1 MVPFLFVCAIA
12 RGGAQDASTNSPSA
26 LRPPEIIASLVQSSA
41 GFSKQTENKMV
52 QYSIV
57 QRHLDQYVAAVGSN
71 LTVQG
76 VAFILDQTKQN
87 EILQANVFFW
97 LHQSAVLKGLDAH
110 ARLAVYRDIEE
121 AVKHSEG
128 EAFQVGIGLLRR
140 LLEPEGVNAVGNSE
154 AAKVAATAIVQMTRE
169 RLSRD
174 VRSDNDEAV
183 ARSVLEDVRR
193 LRKRDMLGGKAYA
206 DLLQSCVTNPSLRGG
221 IRVRAAD
228 LLLQDSTNNTAAIHL
243 LQTEVENARN
253 DETLRK
259 DFGALLNKGKP

>member
-1 MVPFLFVCAIA
+1 MVPFLFVCAVA
-12 RGGAQDASTNSPSA
+12 RGSAQDASTNSPGA
-26 LRPPEIIASLVQSSA
+26 LKPPEIIVSLVQSAA
-41 GFSKQTENKMV
+41 GFSNQAENKMV

-57 QRHLDQYVAAVGSN
+57 QRHLDQYAVAMGSN
-71 LTVQG
+71 LTVHG

-97 LHQSAVLKGLDAH
+97 LHQSAVLKVLDAH
-110 ARLAVYRDIEE
+110 DRLAVYRDIEK
-121 AVKHSEG
+121 AVKQSEG

-174 VRSDNDEAV
+174 VRSDKDEAV
-183 ARSVLEDVRR
+183 ARSVMEDVRR
-193 LRKRDMLGGKAYA
+193 LRKRDMLDGKAYA

-228 LLLQDSTNNTAAIHL
+228 LLLQDSTNNTEAIRL

-259 DFGALLNKGKP
+259 DFRALLNKGKP